1 MGTEAIEVD
10 FDGGISDETDI
21 PVPREPLG
29 VSPVTM
35 TVVVI
40 MGAMEWAV
48 LRLEIPVF
56 WVMEDGGMRLVWV
69 CNRLECEWVEVVDVM
84 ADVPVLKMVGI
95 PSLGRDD
102 VREVSVSR

>member
-1 MGTEAIEVD
+1 V
-10 FDGGISDETDI
+10 
-21 PVPREPLG
+21 
-29 VSPVTM
+29 

-40 MGAMEWAV
+40 MGAMEWVV

-69 CNRLECEWVEVVDVM
+69 CNRLEREWVEVVAVM
-84 ADVPVLKMVGI
+84 ADVPVLKMVGV
-95 PSLGRDD
+95 PSLGKDE